1 MALSGAILVQ
11 APARG
16 TAMGCG
22 ASSGGASSG
31 GGLLV
36 ENPASDNKDWEELTS
51 AEQEAATKLGF
62 TASSWD
68 GPSGPGSGRHVDQDG
83 RTVGR
88 SRLELF
94 LLGYDFSSSIFS
106 LSFTSSDFNGLPPA
120 QQEAV
125 RTLGWV
131 RTADCR
137 AGAFGE
143 RWEFLS
149 FSS

>member
-1 MALSGAILVQ
+1 MALSVAILVQ

-68 GPSGPGSGRHVDQDG
+68 GPIGRTVDQDG
-83 RTVGR
+83 RTVDL
-88 SRLELF
+88 SRLAILADRSDR
-94 LLGYDFSSSIFS
+94 GKVSWADFS
-106 LSFTSSDFNGLPPA
+106 
-120 QQEAV
+120 
-125 RTLGWV
+125 
-131 RTADCR
+131 
-137 AGAFGE
+137 
-143 RWEFLS
+143 
-149 FSS
+149 